1 MQLARFVT
9 FVCSDEDLSN
19 ELHVFAAGAHF
30 VAPYPLTC
38 RLTIFSEVVRE
49 RMVVVEGVRL
59 GESNQFRLEELF
71 PDLKNFR
78 GVVHG
83 LKVELSSH
91 HPQVDL
97 SETQVIS
104 DVRFKQHSVRFS
116 PVGWGSKKGVDNARL
131 GRSVRAM
138 PLFDTDIYRTSI
150 IIANETRQQITAADL
165 GVRVIEGKIDPPLG
179 SSARSEGGDGRSN
192 KELVEIL
199 DSIVP
204 PLNCLAWDVSDG
216 SGHLI
221 VNERVSLG
229 GCFVANWS
237 NVTGRLISVGVL

>member
-9 FVCSDEDLSN
+9 FVCTDEDLSN
-19 ELHVFAAGAHF
+19 ELHIFAAGAHF

-38 RLTIFSEVVRE
+38 RLTIFSEVIRE

-59 GESNQFRLEELF
+59 SEPNQFRLEELF
-71 PDLKNFR
+71 PDLKNFQ

-97 SETQVIS
+97 SETQIIS
-104 DVRFKQHSVRFS
+104 DIRLKQHSVRFS
-116 PVGWGSKKGVDNARL
+116 PIGWGSTKGVENARL
-131 GRSVRAM
+131 GRSVKVF
-138 PLFDTDIYRTSI
+138 PLFDADVYRSSI

-165 GVRVIEGKIDPPLG
+165 GVVVVGPPVGPQLG
-179 SSARSEGGDGRSN
+179 DNAKDGIRDGN
-192 KELVEIL
+192 TQRDLMEIL
-199 DSIVP
+199 ESLVP
-204 PLNCLAWDVSDG
+204 PLNCLAWDVPAG
-216 SGHLI
+216 GGHLI
-221 VNERVSLG
+221 VHDRAPLG

-237 NVTGRLISVGVL
+237 SVTGRLISVGVL